1 MKKISV
7 FILTLLT
14 VVVTNGQNL
23 QFRSKLTYNGV
34 LANIGG
40 IAVNGHEYALVGW
53 EEGLSIVDVT
63 NPDSIFER
71 YQVPGPTSNWREVKT
86 FGNYAY
92 VTTEGSG
99 GPYEGLTIINL
110 SDLPATINN
119 TYHKTYKGDG
129 AILNQIQT
137 IHALHID
144 SGYLYLYGSNLFSG
158 TAVICNLN
166 NDPWNPQYVGNSSN
180 ADPNYIH
187 DGYVRNNVM
196 YGCHIYDGYFSIID
210 VSNKANP
217 VLLNTQTTPDNF
229 SHNSWLNDAGNVLF
243 TTDEVDD
250 SYLAAYDIS
259 DPFNIQL
266 LDKYQTAPGSQAVV
280 HNTHTLNDYQ
290 VVSWY
295 KEGVVIVD
303 AVRPDNLIEVGHYD
317 TSPQTG
323 GGFDGAWG
331 VYPYLP
337 SGNVLVSDMS
347 EGLFVLTPTYQRACY
362 LEGLVS
368 DSITLQPINGV
379 AVNILTR
386 VHIENTNFT
395 GMYKTGT
402 ATAGLYDI
410 VFTKQGYISKI
421 VTGVSLS
428 NGVVTNLNVLLQPL
442 TTVGIT
448 GSVTDVVAG
457 INNATVFMTG
467 INGNYT
473 LAADANGNFTA
484 NVYPGSYD
492 ITVGKWGYVTQCF
505 GGINITP
512 GSTLNYQLT
521 KGYYDDFSLDF
532 NWNTSA
538 TANTGVW
545 VREVPVGTTLNN
557 NIANP
562 NADVITDCNAQAF
575 VTGNAGGGSGNDDI
589 DGGAVV
595 LTSPVFDLTT
605 YASPVLSYA
614 RWFFNAQSGGNAPN
628 DSLTIYI
635 SNGLQTVVV
644 EAVGNSL
651 VNNSKWLNKTYN
663 LNSLITPT
671 ANMTLIVKAE
681 DISPGNVT
689 EAGFDVFQI
698 TDGIAAIDEQILPV
712 SAMPNPFNDATKII
726 MPVAGLLTVT
736 NVTGQVVYKDVL
748 EADKPVYIGKNWQAG
763 VYFLKFVSGNNV
775 FSGKLIKQ

>member
-1 MKKISV
+1 
-7 FILTLLT
+7 
-14 VVVTNGQNL
+14 
-23 QFRSKLTYNGV
+23 
-34 LANIGG
+34 
-40 IAVNGHEYALVGW
+40 
-53 EEGLSIVDVT
+53 
-63 NPDSIFER
+63 
-71 YQVPGPTSNWREVKT
+71 
-86 FGNYAY
+86 
-92 VTTEGSG
+92 
-99 GPYEGLTIINL
+99 
-110 SDLPATINN
+110 
-119 TYHKTYKGDG
+119 
-129 AILNQIQT
+129 
-137 IHALHID
+137 
-144 SGYLYLYGSNLFSG
+144 
-158 TAVICNLN
+158 
-166 NDPWNPQYVGNSSN
+166 
-180 ADPNYIH
+180 
-187 DGYVRNNVM
+187 
-196 YGCHIYDGYFSIID
+196 
-210 VSNKANP
+210 
-217 VLLNTQTTPDNF
+217 
-229 SHNSWLNDAGNVLF
+229 
-243 TTDEVDD
+243 
-250 SYLAAYDIS
+250 
-259 DPFNIQL
+259 
-266 LDKYQTAPGSQAVV
+266 
-280 HNTHTLNDYQ
+280 
-290 VVSWY
+290 SWY